1 MPYSQGLNEIVA
13 PFFFIGVPRDVKFQL
28 FYAIVQRFFP
38 LLFRGENMRRH
49 LDPLMHCLRLLL
61 LCVHAFCVE
70 WPECHAVL
78 RYHDTQIVALA
89 DQYSVN
95 TELWALPWLFTIFAS
110 GVPVAIVLHI
120 WDLLLLSSD
129 NAAPLYFA
137 CAVVISQRSN
147 VLSCDPDALALV
159 LRNCLQKSCDTC
171 SSVNDV
177 WVLAENLMMNTPQS
191 FKSVLHKVIP
201 VVPRTS
207 PPRPVQHLN
216 PRPSPRRP

>member
-1 MPYSQGLNEIVA
+1 M
-13 PFFFIGVPRDVKFQL
+13 
-28 FYAIVQRFFP
+28 
-38 LLFRGENMRRH
+38 
-49 LDPLMHCLRLLL
+49 
-61 LCVHAFCVE
+61 
-70 WPECHAVL
+70 
-78 RYHDTQIVALA
+78 ALA

-120 WDLLLLSSD
+120 WDLLLLCSD

-147 VLSCDPDALALV
+147 VLSGDPDALALV

-201 VVPRTS
+201 SFSAHPRLLLCIASTS
-207 PPRPVQHLN
+207 ALPLAGLDFRDTHT
-216 PRPSPRRP
+216 SCSHIFF